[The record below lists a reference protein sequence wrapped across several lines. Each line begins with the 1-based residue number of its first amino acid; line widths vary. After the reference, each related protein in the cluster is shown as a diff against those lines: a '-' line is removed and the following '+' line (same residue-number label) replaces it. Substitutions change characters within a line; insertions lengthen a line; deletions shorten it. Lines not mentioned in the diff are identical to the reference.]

1 MKFTLA
7 FTLCSAL
14 TGLCNTT
21 MIHPDKFDTWT
32 DCVKGG
38 ANEIIRI
45 SEKFEDKF
53 NKQRL
58 VLSYFCNE
66 NHTNET
72 TTESKPESSKVQ
84 SSYIR

>member
-7 FTLCSAL
+7 FTLCSAI

-21 MIHPDKFDTWT
+21 MIHPEKFDTWT

-45 SEKFEDKF
+45 STAHEDKF

-66 NHTNET
+66 NNTDKT
-72 TTESKPESSKVQ
+72 TTESKPKQITIQ
-84 SSYIR
+84 SLNIR